1 MNERRWFGSFSTVER
16 CDGDATGDE
25 EERGREGGEKKNL
38 FVDLSKVFRQGEGG
52 ERKRKSCY
60 PFIEEKIRVNRRI
73 LDARFHPMRLN
84 NYNDNEREL

>member
-16 CDGDATGDE
+16 CDGGRGG
-25 EERGREGGEKKNL
+25 ERKGEGGKKNL